1 MAVIIFV
8 VTYMLHLVRLQIHLN
23 GVLQVGCYG
32 SMSCYGAVFVDR
44 LSLGRKSIFC
54 NHSRPVVL
62 NTDCYG

>member
-44 LSLGRKSIFC
+44 LSLIGYRWGVSQFFAII
-54 NHSRPVVL
+54 VVL
-62 NTDCYG
+62 